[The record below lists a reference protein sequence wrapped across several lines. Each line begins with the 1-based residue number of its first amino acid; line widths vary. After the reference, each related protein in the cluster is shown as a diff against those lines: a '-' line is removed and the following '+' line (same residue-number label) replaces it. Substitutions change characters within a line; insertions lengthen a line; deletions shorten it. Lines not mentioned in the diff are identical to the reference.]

1 MPSPVCPDPPSAR
14 SRIRT
19 RRGNSQTRRLPSVW
33 PKIRQNSPRSN
44 RSSRKTNGLAK
55 FSWRLPGIRDVV
67 ADVDV
72 VVSQAERN
80 PAVNKRGRRSQG
92 RSKSVSEWLWTCCA
106 AHHHSLMFLVKKDYQ
121 ASAKKIVAVSVR
133 PLTRWLQS
141 EAYDGDGYGY
151 AEVARRTLTWPEETT
166 GCSRSTQPRQA
177 RRQRAWA
184 SAKLKPSTNL
194 RTLPRSALDS
204 ADQFAIGDRDER

>member
-121 ASAKKIVAVSVR
+121 RSAKKIVAVSVR

-141 EAYDGDGYGY
+141 EAYDGDGY
-151 AEVARRTLTWPEETT
+151 AEVARRTLTWREEST